1 MFTTSDVMFMISDNR
16 VIILT
21 YLGVNKYSQKH
32 NLDTSLPTKIG
43 TSGILSIV
51 HVEEP
56 L

>member
-1 MFTTSDVMFMISDNR
+1 MLTASGVMFMMCDNL

-32 NLDTSLPTKIG
+32 NLDTSWPTKIG
-43 TSGILSIV
+43 TSGILSIF